1 MKFTEM
7 NFFEAEVMNTT
18 KKFNDK
24 KINIPLRELL
34 LVDDSGLP
42 RSAGSSIDEKT
53 MEKLEE
59 NLITDVK
66 SFEFAYSK
74 GSLKDIISANMVRVI
89 HNSIEN
95 SIANLPGIDIKVYNY
110 LKGKGIKTIRGFKE
124 AHNIGEFQDEKIT
137 DPSISANDLEDIQ
150 ILIERKNQPSLIR
163 VYHSSVDINCAEY
176 IFNKSWADGPNSQA
190 YGTGLY
196 TVWTKSSAFDDIDVF
211 GRHSW
216 CPKDFYRDNA
226 VRRGKEYRVDEETGE
241 KINFRF
247 EFLVDVQDY
256 FIGNWG
262 LFNQTHPDVTY
273 PDGKPV
279 NEHNFIDYQNKK
291 YGMNVP
297 TNGDPHAVQS
307 YFWGFWWKNNGKN
320 DKWSYGHSNP
330 HFISESKD
338 GVIKEDGP
346 CVKGIAFVGSNDGDV
361 VVVYDTKRALPIRV
375 SKGDKNKWFYIGGP
389 GILGT
394 AEQALKMGI
403 SYSMSGFWKEAE
415 AKYRKSI
422 EDMFENH
429 QGSWD
434 IDETEFINSNGKNV
448 VIVDSVEEGVIEGPE
463 ANESNNNGVFD
474 NYKIINCLDATAY
487 HIPLSHVKNIEIW
500 NEVDANCEII
510 TSISGNGTLL
520 VDNTL
525 EMYNCP
531 KATLPWKL
539 FYNKDNTGKAKFENM
554 QLIPG
559 TLIQG
564 FDQVIL
570 ENMTLSGSI
579 GFVDSGAGSDKSKI
593 SLVDV
598 KSPHMYVC
606 MDKVDEVKNLKIIG
620 DSQIDNLHIVTRR
633 PGKSIDRIIISK
645 DCIGHDTKVHF
656 EIQTGKHRSIYKD
669 DDEILKTTYSIN
681 ELIEILQE
689 STEEKSEIF
698 ETLQF
703 KINHIDIV

>member
-18 KKFNDK
+18 KKFSDK
-24 KINIPLRELL
+24 KINIPLRELS

-42 RSAGSSIDEKT
+42 RTAGTSIDEKT
-53 MEKLEE
+53 MDKLEE
-59 NLITDVK
+59 NLITDTK

-74 GSLKDIISANMVRVI
+74 GNLKDIISANMIRVI

-95 SIANLPGIDIKVYNY
+95 SIANLPGVDVKTYNY
-110 LKGKGIKTIRGFKE
+110 LKSKGIKTLRAFKE
-124 AHNIGEFQDEKIT
+124 AHLLGEFQDEKIT
-137 DPSISANDLEDIQ
+137 DPSVSSNDLEDVQ

-196 TVWTKSSAFDDIDVF
+196 TVWTKSSAFDDIDIY
-211 GRHSW
+211 GRRSW

-226 VRRGKEYRVDEETGE
+226 VRQGKEYRVDEETGE

-262 LFNQTHPDVTY
+262 LFNQTHPDVTF
-273 PDGKPV
+273 PNGKPV
-279 NEHNFIDYQNKK
+279 NEHNFIDYQNQK

-297 TNGDPHAVQS
+297 TSGDPHAVQS
-307 YFWGFWWKNNGKN
+307 YFWGFWWKYNGSNGIWKRGN
-320 DKWSYGHSNP
+320 PNP

-338 GVIKEDGP
+338 GVIKENGP

-389 GILGT
+389 GIIGT
-394 AEQALKMGI
+394 AEAALKMGI
-403 SYSMSGFWKEAE
+403 SRGVSGFWKEIE

-422 EDMFENH
+422 EEMFDNH

-434 IDETEFINSNGKNV
+434 IDETEFISSNGKNV
-448 VIVDSVEEGVIEGPE
+448 IISDSVEEDIIEGPE
-463 ANESNNNGVFD
+463 ASESNNNGVFD
-474 NYKIINCLDATAY
+474 NYKIINCLDAKSY
-487 HIPLSHVKNIEIW
+487 HIPLSRAINFEIR
-500 NEVDANCEII
+500 NDVDANCELI
-510 TSISGNGTLL
+510 TSLSSKGTL
-520 VDNTL
+520 VIDNTL

-531 KATLPWKL
+531 KAKLPWSL
-539 FYNKDNTGKAKFENM
+539 YYNKDNTGKAKFQNM
-554 QLIPG
+554 QLEPG

-564 FDQVIL
+564 FDQAIL
-570 ENMTLSGSI
+570 EDINLSGSI
-579 GFVDSGAGSDKSKI
+579 GFVDSGAGSDKGKI
-593 SLVDV
+593 SLVNV
-598 KSPHMYVC
+598 TSPHIYIC
-606 MDKVDEVKNLKIIG
+606 MDKVDEVKTLKIIG
-620 DSQIDNLHIVTRR
+620 DSKIDNLHIVTRR
-633 PGKSIDRIIISK
+633 PNKALDHIIISK
-645 DCIGHDTKVHF
+645 NCINDGMKVHF
-656 EIQTGKHRSIYKD
+656 EIQTGKHRSIYKE

-681 ELIEILQE
+681 ELIELLQE
-689 STEEKSEIF
+689 NTEEKSEIF

-703 KINHIDIV
+703 KISHIDIV

>member
-18 KKFNDK
+18 KKFSDK
-24 KINIPLRELL
+24 KINIPLRELS

-42 RSAGSSIDEKT
+42 RTAGTSIDEKT
-53 MEKLEE
+53 MDKLEE
-59 NLITDVK
+59 NLITDTK

-74 GSLKDIISANMVRVI
+74 GNLKDIISANMIRVI

-95 SIANLPGIDIKVYNY
+95 SIANLPGVDVKTYNY
-110 LKGKGIKTIRGFKE
+110 LKSKGIKTLRAFKE
-124 AHNIGEFQDEKIT
+124 AHLLGEFQDEKIT
-137 DPSISANDLEDIQ
+137 DPSVSSNDLEDVQ

-196 TVWTKSSAFDDIDVF
+196 TVWTKSSAFDDIDIY
-211 GRHSW
+211 GRRSW

-226 VRRGKEYRVDEETGE
+226 VRQGKEYRVDEETGE

-262 LFNQTHPDVTY
+262 LFNQTHPDVTF
-273 PDGKPV
+273 PNGKPV
-279 NEHNFIDYQNKK
+279 NEHNFIDYQNQK

-297 TNGDPHAVQS
+297 TSGDPHAVQS
-307 YFWGFWWKNNGKN
+307 YFWGFWWKYNGSNGIWKRGN
-320 DKWSYGHSNP
+320 PNP

-338 GVIKEDGP
+338 GVIKENGP

-389 GILGT
+389 GIIGT
-394 AEQALKMGI
+394 AEAALKMGI
-403 SYSMSGFWKEAE
+403 SQGVSGFWKEIE

-422 EDMFENH
+422 EEMFDNH

-434 IDETEFINSNGKNV
+434 IDETEFISSNGKNV
-448 VIVDSVEEGVIEGPE
+448 IISDSVEEDIIEGPE
-463 ANESNNNGVFD
+463 ASESNNNGVFD
-474 NYKIINCLDATAY
+474 NYKIINCLDAKSY
-487 HIPLSHVKNIEIW
+487 HIPLSRAINFEIR
-500 NEVDANCEII
+500 NDVDANCELI
-510 TSISGNGTLL
+510 TSLSSKGTL
-520 VDNTL
+520 VIDNTL

-531 KATLPWKL
+531 KAKLPWSL
-539 FYNKDNTGKAKFENM
+539 YYNKDNTGKAKFQNM
-554 QLIPG
+554 QLEPG

-564 FDQVIL
+564 FDQAIL
-570 ENMTLSGSI
+570 EDINLSGSI
-579 GFVDSGAGSDKSKI
+579 GFVDSGAGSDKGKI
-593 SLVDV
+593 SLVNV
-598 KSPHMYVC
+598 TSPHIYIC
-606 MDKVDEVKNLKIIG
+606 MDKVDEVKTLKIIG
-620 DSQIDNLHIVTRR
+620 DSKIDNLHIVTRR
-633 PGKSIDRIIISK
+633 PNKALDHIIISK
-645 DCIGHDTKVHF
+645 NCINDGMKVHF
-656 EIQTGKHRSIYKD
+656 EIQTGKHRSIYKE

-681 ELIEILQE
+681 ELIELLQE
-689 STEEKSEIF
+689 NTEEKSEIF

>member
-18 KKFNDK
+18 KKFSDK
-24 KINIPLRELL
+24 KINIPLRELS

-42 RSAGSSIDEKT
+42 RAAGTSIDEKT
-53 MEKLEE
+53 MNKLEE
-59 NLITDVK
+59 NLITDTK

-74 GSLKDIISANMVRVI
+74 GNLKDIISASMIRVI

-95 SIANLPGIDIKVYNY
+95 SIANLPGVDVKIYNY
-110 LKGKGIKTIRGFKE
+110 LKSKGIKTLRAFKE
-124 AHNIGEFQDEKIT
+124 AHLLGEFQDEKIT
-137 DPSISANDLEDIQ
+137 DPSVNSNDLEDVQ

-196 TVWTKSSAFDDIDVF
+196 TVWTKSSAFDDIDIY
-211 GRHSW
+211 GRRSW

-279 NEHNFIDYQNKK
+279 NEHNFMDYQNKK

-297 TNGDPHAVQS
+297 TNGDPHAVQT
-307 YFWGFWWKNNGKN
+307 YFWSFWWKNNGK
-320 DKWSYGHSNP
+320 DGGWSRGHPNP

-338 GVIKEDGP
+338 GVIKENGP
-346 CVKGIAFVGSNDGDV
+346 CVKGIAFVGNNDGDV

-375 SKGDKNKWFYIGGP
+375 SKGDKDKWFYIGGP
-389 GILGT
+389 GIIGT
-394 AEQALKMGI
+394 AEAALKMGI
-403 SYSMSGFWKEAE
+403 SQGVSGFWKEIE

-422 EDMFENH
+422 EGMFDDH

-434 IDETEFINSNGKNV
+434 IDETEFIRSNGKNV
-448 VIVDSVEEGVIEGPE
+448 IISDSVEEDIIEGPE
-463 ANESNNNGVFD
+463 ASESNNNGVFD
-474 NYKIINCLDATAY
+474 NYKIINCLDAKSY
-487 HIPLSHVKNIEIW
+487 HIPLSRAINFEIR
-500 NEVDANCEII
+500 NDVDANCELI
-510 TSISGNGTLL
+510 TSLSSKGTL
-520 VDNTL
+520 VIDNTL

-531 KATLPWKL
+531 KAKLPWSL
-539 FYNKDNTGKAKFENM
+539 YYNKDNTGKAKFQNM
-554 QLIPG
+554 QLEPG

-564 FDQVIL
+564 FDQAIL
-570 ENMTLSGSI
+570 EDINLSGSI
-579 GFVDSGAGSDKSKI
+579 GFVDSGAGSDKGKI
-593 SLVDV
+593 SLVNV
-598 KSPHMYVC
+598 TSPHMYVC
-606 MDKVDEVKNLKIIG
+606 MDKVDEVKTLKIIG
-620 DSQIDNLHIVTRR
+620 DSKIDNLHIVTRR
-633 PGKSIDRIIISK
+633 PNKALDHIIISK
-645 DCIGHDTKVHF
+645 NCINDGMKVHF

-681 ELIEILQE
+681 ELIELLQE
-689 STEEKSEIF
+689 NTEEKSEIF

-703 KINHIDIV
+703 KINHIDII

>member
-18 KKFNDK
+18 KKFSDK
-24 KINIPLRELL
+24 KINIPLRELS

-42 RSAGSSIDEKT
+42 RTAGTSIDEKT
-53 MEKLEE
+53 MDKLEE
-59 NLITDVK
+59 NLITDTK

-74 GSLKDIISANMVRVI
+74 GNLKDIISANMIRVI

-95 SIANLPGIDIKVYNY
+95 SIANLPGVDVKTYNY
-110 LKGKGIKTIRGFKE
+110 LKSKGIKTLRAFKE
-124 AHNIGEFQDEKIT
+124 AHLLGEFQDEKIT
-137 DPSISANDLEDIQ
+137 DPSVSSNDLEDVQ

-196 TVWTKSSAFDDIDVF
+196 TVWTKSSAFDDIDIY
-211 GRHSW
+211 GRRSW

-226 VRRGKEYRVDEETGE
+226 VRQGKEYRVDEETGE

-262 LFNQTHPDVTY
+262 LFNQTHPDVTF
-273 PDGKPV
+273 PNGKPV
-279 NEHNFIDYQNKK
+279 NEHNFIDYQNQK

-297 TNGDPHAVQS
+297 TSGDPHAVQS
-307 YFWGFWWKNNGKN
+307 YFWGFWWKYNGSNGIWKRGN
-320 DKWSYGHSNP
+320 PNP

-338 GVIKEDGP
+338 GVIKENGP

-389 GILGT
+389 GIIGT
-394 AEQALKMGI
+394 AEAALKMGI
-403 SYSMSGFWKEAE
+403 SRGVSGFWKEIE
-415 AKYRKSI
+415 TKYRKSI
-422 EDMFENH
+422 EEMFDNH

-434 IDETEFINSNGKNV
+434 IDETEFISSNGKNV
-448 VIVDSVEEGVIEGPE
+448 IISDSVEEDIIEGPE
-463 ANESNNNGVFD
+463 ASESNNNGVFD
-474 NYKIINCLDATAY
+474 NYKIINCLDAKSY
-487 HIPLSHVKNIEIW
+487 HIPLSRAVNFEIR
-500 NEVDANCEII
+500 NDVDANCELI
-510 TSISGNGTLL
+510 TSLSSKGTL
-520 VDNTL
+520 VIDNTL

-531 KATLPWKL
+531 KAKLPWSL
-539 FYNKDNTGKAKFENM
+539 YYNKDNTGKAKFQNM
-554 QLIPG
+554 QLEPG

-564 FDQVIL
+564 FDQAIL
-570 ENMTLSGSI
+570 EDINLSGSI
-579 GFVDSGAGSDKSKI
+579 GFVDSGAGSDKGKI
-593 SLVDV
+593 SLVNV
-598 KSPHMYVC
+598 TSPHMYVC
-606 MDKVDEVKNLKIIG
+606 MDKVDEVKTLKIIG
-620 DSQIDNLHIVTRR
+620 DSKIDNLHIVTRR
-633 PGKSIDRIIISK
+633 PNKALDHIIISK
-645 DCIGHDTKVHF
+645 NCINDGMKVHF
-656 EIQTGKHRSIYKD
+656 EIQTGKHRSIYKE

-681 ELIEILQE
+681 ELIELLQE
-689 STEEKSEIF
+689 NTEEKSEIF

>member
-18 KKFNDK
+18 KKFSDK
-24 KINIPLRELL
+24 KINIPLRELS

-42 RSAGSSIDEKT
+42 RTAGTSIDEKT
-53 MEKLEE
+53 MDKLEE
-59 NLITDVK
+59 NLITDTK

-74 GSLKDIISANMVRVI
+74 GNLKDIISANMIRVI

-95 SIANLPGIDIKVYNY
+95 SIANLPGVDVKTYNY
-110 LKGKGIKTIRGFKE
+110 LKSKGIKTLRAFKE
-124 AHNIGEFQDEKIT
+124 AHLLGEFQDEKIT
-137 DPSISANDLEDIQ
+137 DPSVSSNDLEDVQ

-196 TVWTKSSAFDDIDVF
+196 TVWTKSSAFDDIDIY
-211 GRHSW
+211 GRRSW

-226 VRRGKEYRVDEETGE
+226 VRQGKEYRVDEETGE

-262 LFNQTHPDVTY
+262 LFNQTHPDVTF
-273 PDGKPV
+273 PNGKPV
-279 NEHNFIDYQNKK
+279 NEHNFIDYQNQK

-297 TNGDPHAVQS
+297 TSGDPHAVQS
-307 YFWGFWWKNNGKN
+307 YFWGFWWKYNGSNGIWKRGN
-320 DKWSYGHSNP
+320 PNP

-338 GVIKEDGP
+338 GVIKENGP

-389 GILGT
+389 GIIGT
-394 AEQALKMGI
+394 AEAALKMGI
-403 SYSMSGFWKEAE
+403 SRGVSGFWKEIE
-415 AKYRKSI
+415 TKYRKSI
-422 EDMFENH
+422 EEMFDNH

-434 IDETEFINSNGKNV
+434 IDETEFISSNGKNV
-448 VIVDSVEEGVIEGPE
+448 IISDSVEEDIIEGPE
-463 ANESNNNGVFD
+463 ASESNNNGVFD
-474 NYKIINCLDATAY
+474 NYKIINCLDAKSY
-487 HIPLSHVKNIEIW
+487 HIPLSRAINFEIR
-500 NEVDANCEII
+500 NDVDANCELI
-510 TSISGNGTLL
+510 TSLSSKGTL
-520 VDNTL
+520 VIDNTL

-531 KATLPWKL
+531 KAKLPWSL
-539 FYNKDNTGKAKFENM
+539 YYNKDNTGKAKFQNM
-554 QLIPG
+554 QLEPG

-564 FDQVIL
+564 FDQAIL
-570 ENMTLSGSI
+570 EDINLSGSI
-579 GFVDSGAGSDKSKI
+579 GFVDSGAGSDKGKI
-593 SLVDV
+593 SLVNV
-598 KSPHMYVC
+598 TSPHMYVC
-606 MDKVDEVKNLKIIG
+606 MDKVDEVKTLKIIG
-620 DSQIDNLHIVTRR
+620 DSKIDNLHIVTRR
-633 PGKSIDRIIISK
+633 PNKALDHIIISK
-645 DCIGHDTKVHF
+645 NCINDGMKVHF
-656 EIQTGKHRSIYKD
+656 EIQTGKHRSIYKE

-689 STEEKSEIF
+689 NTEEKSEIF

>member
-18 KKFNDK
+18 KKFSDK
-24 KINIPLRELL
+24 KINIPLRELS

-42 RSAGSSIDEKT
+42 RTAGTSIDEKT
-53 MEKLEE
+53 MDKLEE
-59 NLITDVK
+59 NLITDTK

-74 GSLKDIISANMVRVI
+74 GNLKDIISANMIRVI

-95 SIANLPGIDIKVYNY
+95 SIANLPGIDIKIYNY
-110 LKGKGIKTIRGFKE
+110 LKSKGIKTLRAFKE
-124 AHNIGEFQDEKIT
+124 AHLLGEFQDEKIT
-137 DPSISANDLEDIQ
+137 DPSVNSNDLEDVQ

-196 TVWTKSSAFDDIDVF
+196 TVWTKSSAFDDIDIY
-211 GRHSW
+211 GRRSW

-226 VRRGKEYRVDEETGE
+226 VRQGKEYRVDEETGE

-262 LFNQTHPDVTY
+262 LFNQTHPDVTF

-279 NEHNFIDYQNKK
+279 NEHNFIDYQNQK
-291 YGMNVP
+291 YGMHVP

-307 YFWGFWWKNNGKN
+307 YFWGFWWKNNGK
-320 DKWSYGHSNP
+320 DGSWSRGNSNP

-338 GVIKEDGP
+338 GVIKENGP

-375 SKGDKNKWFYIGGP
+375 SKGDKNKWFYIGDP
-389 GILGT
+389 GIIGT
-394 AEQALKMGI
+394 AEAALKMGI
-403 SYSMSGFWKEAE
+403 SQGVSGFWKEIE

-422 EDMFENH
+422 EEMFDNH

-434 IDETEFINSNGKNV
+434 IDETEFISSNGKNV
-448 VIVDSVEEGVIEGPE
+448 IISDSVEEDIIEGPE
-463 ANESNNNGVFD
+463 ASESNNNGVFD
-474 NYKIINCLDATAY
+474 NYKIINCLDAKSY
-487 HIPLSHVKNIEIW
+487 HIPLSRAINFEIR
-500 NEVDANCEII
+500 NDVDANCELI
-510 TSISGNGTLL
+510 TSLSSKGTL
-520 VDNTL
+520 VIDNTL

-531 KATLPWKL
+531 KAKLPWSL
-539 FYNKDNTGKAKFENM
+539 YYNKDNTGKAKFQNM
-554 QLIPG
+554 QLEPG

-564 FDQVIL
+564 FDQAIL
-570 ENMTLSGSI
+570 EDINLSGSI
-579 GFVDSGAGSDKSKI
+579 GFVDSGAGSDKGKI
-593 SLVDV
+593 SLVNV
-598 KSPHMYVC
+598 TSPHMYVC
-606 MDKVDEVKNLKIIG
+606 MDKVDEVKTLKIIG
-620 DSQIDNLHIVTRR
+620 DSKIDNLHIVTRR
-633 PGKSIDRIIISK
+633 PNKALDHIIISK
-645 DCIGHDTKVHF
+645 NCINDDMKVHF

-681 ELIEILQE
+681 ELIELLQE
-689 STEEKSEIF
+689 NTEEKSEIF

>member
-18 KKFNDK
+18 KKFSDK
-24 KINIPLRELL
+24 KINIPLRELS

-42 RSAGSSIDEKT
+42 RTAGTSIDEKT
-53 MEKLEE
+53 MDKLEE
-59 NLITDVK
+59 NLITDTK

-74 GSLKDIISANMVRVI
+74 GNLKDIISANMIRVI

-95 SIANLPGIDIKVYNY
+95 SIANLPGVDVKTYNY
-110 LKGKGIKTIRGFKE
+110 LKSKGIKTLRAFKE
-124 AHNIGEFQDEKIT
+124 AHLLGEFQDEKIT
-137 DPSISANDLEDIQ
+137 DPSVSSNDLEDVQ

-196 TVWTKSSAFDDIDVF
+196 TVWTKSSAFDDIDIY
-211 GRHSW
+211 GRRSW

-226 VRRGKEYRVDEETGE
+226 VRQGKEYRVDEETGE

-262 LFNQTHPDVTY
+262 LFNQTHPDVTF
-273 PDGKPV
+273 PNGKPV
-279 NEHNFIDYQNKK
+279 NEHNFIDYQNQK

-297 TNGDPHAVQS
+297 TSGDPHAVQS
-307 YFWGFWWKNNGKN
+307 YFWGFWWKYNGSNGIWKRGN
-320 DKWSYGHSNP
+320 PNP

-338 GVIKEDGP
+338 GVIKENGP

-389 GILGT
+389 GIIGT
-394 AEQALKMGI
+394 AEAALKMGI
-403 SYSMSGFWKEAE
+403 SRGVSGFWKEIE

-422 EDMFENH
+422 EEMFDNH

-434 IDETEFINSNGKNV
+434 IDETEFISSNGKNV
-448 VIVDSVEEGVIEGPE
+448 IISDSVEEDIIEGPE
-463 ANESNNNGVFD
+463 ASESNNNGVFD
-474 NYKIINCLDATAY
+474 NYKIINCLDAKSY
-487 HIPLSHVKNIEIW
+487 HIPLSRAINFEIR
-500 NEVDANCEII
+500 NDVDANCELI
-510 TSISGNGTLL
+510 TSLSSKGTLV

-531 KATLPWKL
+531 KAKLPWSL
-539 FYNKDNTGKAKFENM
+539 YYNKDNTGKAKFQNM
-554 QLIPG
+554 QLEPG

-564 FDQVIL
+564 FDQAIL
-570 ENMTLSGSI
+570 EDINLSGSI
-579 GFVDSGAGSDKSKI
+579 GFVDSGAGSDKGKI
-593 SLVDV
+593 SLVNV
-598 KSPHMYVC
+598 TSPHIYIC
-606 MDKVDEVKNLKIIG
+606 MDKVDEVKTLKIIG
-620 DSQIDNLHIVTRR
+620 DSKIDNLHIVTRR
-633 PGKSIDRIIISK
+633 PNKALDHIIISK
-645 DCIGHDTKVHF
+645 NCINDGMKVHF
-656 EIQTGKHRSIYKD
+656 EIQTGKHRSIYKE

-681 ELIEILQE
+681 ELIELLQE
-689 STEEKSEIF
+689 NTEEKSEIF